1 MLVGDFERKEVDQLF
16 ARFEVDR
23 CGKINYKDF
32 NRIIRKE
39 HHVAL
44 KAKRHASDARLAPG
58 RSARPWR
65 KAAEEFALAEGG
77 VHLARQGLP
86 PLHLG
91 RKRELVQLLRHFSQQ
106 HEDGVCGVATFK
118 ELIKLEYPKA
128 FPDEHRA
135 MLEFVTM
142 LNAYE
147 EVGLPLPLVLALT
160 LT

>member
-1 MLVGDFERKEVDQLF
+1 MEPIHELF

-77 VHLARQGLP
+77 GSRSAGHLSANVVP
-86 PLHLG
+86 CP
-91 RKRELVQLLRHFSQQ
+91 
-106 HEDGVCGVATFK
+106 
-118 ELIKLEYPKA
+118 
-128 FPDEHRA
+128 
-135 MLEFVTM
+135 
-142 LNAYE
+142 
-147 EVGLPLPLVLALT
+147 
-160 LT
+160 

>member
-1 MLVGDFERKEVDQLF
+1 M
-16 ARFEVDR
+16 
-23 CGKINYKDF
+23 
-32 NRIIRKE
+32 
-39 HHVAL
+39 
-44 KAKRHASDARLAPG
+44 
-58 RSARPWR
+58 
-65 KAAEEFALAEGG
+65 
-77 VHLARQGLP
+77 
-86 PLHLG
+86 
-91 RKRELVQLLRHFSQQ
+91 QLLRHFSQQ